1 MFDGIG
7 SNPFVS
13 AHNQGH
19 KRTAGLQNKKQIVNK
34 HCFFCGKPRGETSV
48 LAPRQTY
55 PHFAPVLK
63 ETLAQTFLGPKLL
76 KFHRKTSYPQKN
88 GKSTTTTPFFLF
100 NCLAIVVGPHLKQIS
115 LGGAFFEA
123 GMLLRMRFPA
133 PKRGEWF
140 NIPECF
146 GIFKNMKLREFA

>member
-63 ETLAQTFLGPKLL
+63 ATLAQTFLGYKLL
-76 KFHRKTSYPQKN
+76 KFHQKISYPQKN
-88 GKSTTTTPFFLF
+88 DSSTTTTSFFLF
-100 NCLAIVVGPHLKQIS
+100 NCLAIVVGPHLKQVF
-115 LGGAFFEA
+115 LGGPFLKLECCCKCV
-123 GMLLRMRFPA
+123 FPRQNVGNSSTS
-133 PKRGEWF
+133 P
-140 NIPECF
+140 NVS
-146 GIFKNMKLREFA
+146 EFSKI